1 LPEWIRSYLTFHRA
15 LGKKYYRDQLN
26 LRNLDNFLQAEGV
39 RSPHVVSSQLIEA
52 WYDSQPG
59 VWRTRYEKI
68 RGVYRFFKYL
78 QAMEVIAANPVPSTL
93 LETRRGVPRLYPP
106 YIFTIEQISAILS
119 ELRRQPTDGFTPW
132 HAETCHT
139 MAALQY
145 ALGLRHGELRRL
157 RIRDVDFSRKTLFID
172 RTKFYKNRCLPFG
185 PRVEKRLEEFMQV
198 RRSILAPIR
207 DDHPLFVAWWRTPLC
222 VSVYY
227 EAFRLALKTLNIT
240 GHQGR
245 APRTH
250 DLRHSFAVHRLSRWY
265 RDGVDVQSRL
275 PWLSTFLG
283 HVDIQSTEVYL
294 TITADLYEQA
304 SARFYRCFGQDLETG
319 GGDV

>member
-1 LPEWIRSYLTFHRA
+1 
-15 LGKKYYRDQLN
+15 
-26 LRNLDNFLQAEGV
+26 
-39 RSPHVVSSQLIEA
+39 
-52 WYDSQPG
+52 
-59 VWRTRYEKI
+59 
-68 RGVYRFFKYL
+68 
-78 QAMEVIAANPVPSTL
+78 
-93 LETRRGVPRLYPP
+93 
-106 YIFTIEQISAILS
+106 
-119 ELRRQPTDGFTPW
+119 
-132 HAETCHT
+132 
-139 MAALQY
+139 
-145 ALGLRHGELRRL
+145 
-157 RIRDVDFSRKTLFID
+157 
-172 RTKFYKNRCLPFG
+172 
-185 PRVEKRLEEFMQV
+185 VEKRLTEFMEV
-198 RRSILAPIR
+198 RRSILAPMR

-222 VSVYY
+222 ISVYY

-265 RDGVDVQSRL
+265 RDGVDVQTRL